1 MAAAAAA
8 EQAHELYRGGRHR
21 EALELYSA
29 ALAAA
34 RGPAQRVALHSN
46 RAACYL
52 KLHDFRKVSLPF
64 FPSIACRLTLT
75 PAAEECTSVLELDRG
90 HAGALMLRAQTLVTQ
105 KDYQSAL
112 FDVNRLI
119 EINPSSEVYQNLHAR
134 LKTQLALA
142 PIPESEDE
150 SLYVEDDKEELS
162 PKGNKKID
170 ISITKSDQPATQL
183 ILEKKPATELILEKK
198 PANELILE
206 KKLAAEPILEK
217 KFVTEPPKV
226 EVPPSLPSKPQGW
239 QTIPKPKGH
248 SGLDYLKWDK
258 VEDDSSEEEDDE
270 EEELPQYKFKVRTI
284 GVRSVK

>member
-1 MAAAAAA
+1 MVGAAV

-34 RGPAQRVALHSN
+34 RAPAQRIALHSN

-52 KLHDFRKVSLPF
+52 KIHDFHK
-64 FPSIACRLTLT
+64 
-75 PAAEECTSVLELDRG
+75 AAEECTSVLELDRE
-90 HAGALMLRAQTLVTQ
+90 HVGALMLRAQTLVSV
-105 KDYQSAL
+105 KDYLSAL

-119 EINPSSEVYQNLHAR
+119 EINPSSEVYRNLHAR

-142 PIPESEDE
+142 PIPESEEE
-150 SLYVEDDKEELS
+150 SLYVEEDEKLPPE
-162 PKGNKKID
+162 GNKKIE
-170 ISITKSDQPATQL
+170 IPIAKSDQPATEL
-183 ILEKKPATELILEKK
+183 ILENKPATELIIEKNPSTELILKKKLATELILEKK
-198 PANELILE
+198 PA
-206 KKLAAEPILEK
+206 
-217 KFVTEPPKV
+217 TEPPKV
-226 EVPPSLPSKPQGW
+226 EMPPSLPSKPHGW

-248 SGLDYLKWDK
+248 SGLDYSKWDK
-258 VEDDSSEEEDDE
+258 VEDDSSEEEEE